1 MKAKFLLSLIAVLF
15 SIAAFGQELPK
26 PSDIPK
32 EYRAEY
38 KDEYKDAKQY
48 LRKEAENWDIN
59 LNLAELVGIPSIAD
73 FTNWGVEQLRPDAIY
88 NELYSRCTYRVVV
101 KVNDTSQEW
110 YHPDLKDFAL
120 PGSDYSGDN
129 TPQTDQGHGIHVGGI
144 IGGKE
149 GGIAYPCVKKGLV
162 KGKPVQVL
170 NDNGSGS
177 FNWVATAIETE
188 DIENKQLISE
198 GVAVVCNYSLG
209 GGTNLINSVEE
220 KFKASNELGVV
231 HVAANGNSA
240 SAVNYPGKSPYT
252 YGVSS
257 LDQNLRISSFSSRGK
272 ETDYAAPGRGINSTY
287 KNNTYASL
295 SGTSMATPFVAGLVA
310 IAQSVY
316 GLGKLPNQAA
326 VENYFDW
333 IATDL
338 GDAGQ
343 DDLYGIGLV
352 YVKAILDN
360 DPVDNPNNPDSP
372 PPPSCSDGKQNGK
385 ETGVDCGGDCPP
397 CDDEPEEPEVVFP
410 ERILTVELDANKL
423 GANWRALWVESGSST
438 ASFEPISFELDSELS
453 AITAQGEEIF
463 SITNN
468 TKHGW
473 IDIERFT
480 IRVVSK
486 KDAEITAK
494 EIKTFIDN
502 NWSGNRGVG
511 IEAPGDFA
519 SGGKWVAYFTDLLAD
534 RRNDPSLEIT
544 VESMAFNNERGQ
556 HLVWE
561 SRDLPQWPRGSD
573 PFDVPLDFS
582 IELGN
587 DNVVYYRD
595 HNKEDGGRDD
605 IKAAWTIIAEWGK
618 EVTTVFNV
626 SQGGLPTYQNQS
638 IKQMD
643 SRGIYVYNIQSVG
656 RPDVERIKK
665 SPPFNQDNWELL
677 QVISVEKAPKY

>member
-1 MKAKFLLSLIAVLF
+1 MKSRLLFLIAMLVSF
-15 SIAAFGQELPK
+15 TACAQVIPPK
-26 PSDIPK
+26 DIPK

-38 KDEYKDAKQY
+38 RDDIREYERFLKREADE
-48 LRKEAENWDIN
+48 WDIV
-59 LNLAELVGIPSIAD
+59 LPIEEAVGVPSVAD
-73 FTNWGVEQLRPDAIY
+73 FTNWGKEQLLPDAVY
-88 NELYSRCTYRVVV
+88 QKLLNAWEYPVVV
-101 KVNDTSQEW
+101 KIFDTSQEY
-110 YHPDLKDFAL
+110 YHNDLKKAAIK
-120 PGSDYSGDN
+120 GSDYTGDN
-129 TPQTDQGHGIHVGGI
+129 TPQIDQGHGIHVGGI
-144 IGGKE
+144 VAGE
-149 GGIAYPCVKKGLV
+149 RGGIAYAGVAKGLL
-162 KGKPVQVL
+162 KLKPVQVL
-170 NDNGSGS
+170 NDGGSGS
-177 FNWVATAIETE
+177 FSWVANGIKTE
-188 DIENKQLISE
+188 DIDNKKLIES
-198 GVAVVCNYSLG
+198 GTGVVCNYSLG
-209 GGTNLINSVEE
+209 GGTSLVSAVEAAY
-220 KFKASNELGVV
+220 KSSSELGVI
-231 HVAANGNSA
+231 HVAANGNTGG
-240 SAVNYPGKSPYT
+240 AVNYPGKSDYT
-252 YGVSS
+252 FGISS
-257 LDQNLRISSFSSRGK
+257 LDQNLKISSYSSRGI
-272 ETDYAAPGRGINSTY
+272 ETDYTAPGRGINSTY
-287 KNNTYASL
+287 KGQGYATL
-295 SGTSMATPFVAGLVA
+295 SGTSMATPFVTGLVA
-310 IAQSVY
+310 NA
-316 GLGKLPNQAA
+316 LGVWGTEKLPNQKA
-326 VENYFDW
+326 VEDYFDW
-333 IATDL
+333 ISTDL
-338 GDAGQ
+338 GDAGK
-343 DDLYGIGLV
+343 DNLYGKGLT
-352 YVKAILDN
+352 YVIAIIEN
-360 DPVDNPNNPDSP
+360 DPADNPNNGNP
-372 PPPSCSDGKQNGK
+372 PPVPPTCNDGKQNGK

-397 CDDEPEEPEVVFP
+397 CESEPEEPEVVFP
-410 ERILTVELDANKL
+410 ERILTVELDANEL
-423 GANWRALWVESGSST
+423 GTNWRALWVESGSSI

-468 TKHGW
+468 TKYGW
-473 IDIERFT
+473 IDIERFI

-544 VESMAFNNERGQ
+544 VESMTFNNERGQ

-573 PFDVPLDFS
+573 PFNVPPDFS

-595 HNKEDGGRDD
+595 YNKDDGGRDD
-605 IKAAWTIIAEWGK
+605 IKAAWTIVAEWGK